1 MNHVALWVALA
12 ATPLGLL
19 FASLRTSLATLSKG
33 RLADLASEKAGGSV
47 PPAVQRIMDDLAGYA
62 RAMALPQMLCILTV
76 VIGITW
82 WLLGLRSAE
91 TLGLVEALLGG
102 AVAAVWLWLFVVI
115 VPTSIANHAGER
127 LVLAT
132 ATLVRSVYLLEAP
145 LRIIVRFTDEVV
157 RRLAGAEKRSDH
169 EELEQEILSMIDEGE
184 REGAIDESER
194 EMIEAVVEFRSTT
207 VEQIMTPRTEVDAL
221 EATDDLKAI
230 IAFLK
235 KVGHSRIPVYEGD
248 LDHVLGILYA
258 KDLLRWVA
266 NGREAFHI
274 REVLRPANFVP
285 ETKTVRE
292 LLSELIAQ
300 KVHIALVADEY
311 GGTSGL
317 VTIEDIIEEVFG
329 EIQDEYEPE
338 DDAAPKIDVLAEL
351 RGVEADAR
359 AYLDDVNDALE
370 PFGFELPETDDY
382 DTLAGFVI
390 TTLGRIPESGE
401 SFEHKGLRILVLEA
415 TPTRVMRVRI
425 EGIEPAA
432 EGETKPEAEEAA
444 REAAASRS
452 AK

>member
-1 MNHVALWVALA
+1 MNHMALWVALA
-12 ATPLGLL
+12 ATPLGTL
-19 FASLRTSLATLSKG
+19 FASLRTSLTTLSRG
-33 RLADLASEKAGGSV
+33 RLADLASARAGGSV
-47 PPAVQRIMDDLAGYA
+47 PPRIARIIDEAGGYA
-62 RAMALPQMLCILTV
+62 RAMALPQMLCVLTI
-76 VIGITW
+76 VISITW

-91 TLGLVEALLGG
+91 TLGLIEALLGG
-102 AVAAVWLWLFVVI
+102 AIAAVWLWLFVVI
-115 VPTSIANHAGER
+115 VPTSIAQHAGER
-127 LVLAT
+127 LVLA
-132 ATLVRSVYLLEAP
+132 AAGVVRAVYVLEAP
-145 LRIIVRFTDEVV
+145 LRIVVPFADEIV
-157 RRLAGAEKRSDH
+157 RRLAGAEKKDDH

-230 IAFLK
+230 IAFVK
-235 KVGHSRIPVYEGD
+235 KVGHSRIPVYQGD

-266 NGREAFHI
+266 NGKEAFAV
-274 REVLRPANFVP
+274 RDVLRPANFVP

-292 LLSELIAQ
+292 LLGELIAQ

-338 DDAAPKIDVLAEL
+338 DEAPPKIDVLAEL

-390 TTLGRIPESGE
+390 TTLGRIPDAGE
-401 SFEHKGLRILVLEA
+401 TFEHKNLRIAVLEA

-425 EGIEPAA
+425 EGVEPPSDGQA
-432 EGETKPEAEEAA
+432 TPEAEEAA
-444 REAAASRS
+444 REAAASRG